1 MDYSEEILKKIG
13 DKLRELRIQK
23 GYSSYETFAFDND
36 LPRMQY
42 WRIEKGET
50 NVTIKSLLKI
60 LNIHNTT
67 LKDFFEDF
75 I

>member
-60 LNIHNTT
+60 LNIHNTS

-75 I
+75 K

>member
-1 MDYSEEILKKIG
+1 MAYSEEILKKIG
-13 DKLRELRIQK
+13 SELRELRIQK

-50 NVTIKSLLKI
+50 NITIKSLIKI
-60 LNIHNTT
+60 LKIHNTS
-67 LKDFFEDF
+67 LSNFFNNF
-75 I
+75 K